1 MRPMPPP
8 LGPSVRRGALGPP
21 PNSNFPKLVV
31 LDEARWRWVEGEG
44 ARGPSS
50 GPNVE
55 SLAPFAP
62 RLRALLRALLR
73 APACG
78 PWETGGVCEALPG
91 IWNREAGRSGGLGVH
106 RGLEAGAGRHP
117 VGAAG
122 RSKKRQATSSPTIF
136 VRPVPDIP
144 SQRSRQRSRDRSR
157 QACRGATSGG
167 GGGAGGR
174 EACEGGAGAPTRPR
188 PPRELRAPA
197 ARPPRREG
205 GGRPRPDLRPRRE
218 LARREG
224 GRGPPWRGPALRPP
238 PPPPPP

>member
-62 RLRALLRALLR
+62 RLRALLRA
-73 APACG
+73 PACG

-91 IWNREAGRSGGLGVH
+91 IWNREAGRSGGSGVH

-136 VRPVPDIP
+136 VRPVPDKP
-144 SQRSRQRSRDRSR
+144 SQRSRQRRSRDRSR

-188 PPRELRAPA
+188 PPRELCAPA